1 MQLSIRASLAIHCL
15 ILVSEFGETDKITSE
30 KIALSTGTNPVA
42 IRSIMSALKKAGI
55 LNVKNGTGG
64 TTLNMPPEEI
74 TVYRICNAVKPQ
86 FCKTPI
92 WNEPARAAC
101 GNQDS
106 MASER
111 IKVLLRSLFL
121 SLIPIVDD
129 TITAPLVLNRKT
141 IRAKFLKSCVLL
153 CEKHIAAPFAH
164 AARKLISNFHRQ
176 VNTN

>member
-42 IRSIMSALKKAGI
+42 IRSIMSALKKDGI

-86 FCKTPI
+86 FCKNIFNVHT
-92 WNEPARAAC
+92 
-101 GNQDS
+101 
-106 MASER
+106 
-111 IKVLLRSLFL
+111 
-121 SLIPIVDD
+121 
-129 TITAPLVLNRKT
+129 
-141 IRAKFLKSCVLL
+141 
-153 CEKHIAAPFAH
+153 
-164 AARKLISNFHRQ
+164 
-176 VNTN
+176 

>member
-42 IRSIMSALKKAGI
+42 IRSIMSALKKDGI

-86 FCKTPI
+86 FCK
-92 WNEPARAAC
+92 NR
-101 GNQDS
+101 
-106 MASER
+106 
-111 IKVLLRSLFL
+111 RSGKCTWLAWTCSFL
-121 SLIPIVDD
+121 TRGRYGRLCLE
-129 TITAPLVLNRKT
+129 AQKKK
-141 IRAKFLKSCVLL
+141 IRLHDNL
-153 CEKHIAAPFAH
+153 
-164 AARKLISNFHRQ
+164 
-176 VNTN
+176 

>member
-42 IRSIMSALKKAGI
+42 IRSIMSALKKDGI

-86 FCKTPI
+86 FCKNIFHVNCVQLDVTSGQFCNTPI
-92 WNEPARAAC
+92 LNLNLHW
-101 GNQDS
+101 
-106 MASER
+106 
-111 IKVLLRSLFL
+111 K
-121 SLIPIVDD
+121 
-129 TITAPLVLNRKT
+129 TA
-141 IRAKFLKSCVLL
+141 
-153 CEKHIAAPFAH
+153 
-164 AARKLISNFHRQ
+164 
-176 VNTN
+176 

>member
-1 MQLSIRASLAIHCL
+1 MWTKTFWPAGTSPRANRSPVWCSAPWMLLCAIW
-15 ILVSEFGETDKITSE
+15 GTSRWAYRGMWHAAFQQHQA
-30 KIALSTGTNPVA
+30 ALSTCYLREMKAPFGIK
-42 IRSIMSALKKAGI
+42 IRPSVSS
-55 LNVKNGTGG
+55 
-64 TTLNMPPEEI
+64 
-74 TVYRICNAVKPQ
+74 
-86 FCKTPI
+86 PI

-164 AARKLISNFHRQ
+164 AARKLISNFL
-176 VNTN
+176 

>member
-86 FCKTPI
+86 FCKIYFTYIPKLLNCVQLDVTSGRFCNTPI
-92 WNEPARAAC
+92 LNLNLHW
-101 GNQDS
+101 
-106 MASER
+106 
-111 IKVLLRSLFL
+111 K
-121 SLIPIVDD
+121 
-129 TITAPLVLNRKT
+129 TA
-141 IRAKFLKSCVLL
+141 
-153 CEKHIAAPFAH
+153 
-164 AARKLISNFHRQ
+164 
-176 VNTN
+176 

>member
-86 FCKTPI
+86 FCKNIFHVHTK
-92 WNEPARAAC
+92 
-101 GNQDS
+101 
-106 MASER
+106 AS
-111 IKVLLRSLFL
+111 
-121 SLIPIVDD
+121 
-129 TITAPLVLNRKT
+129 
-141 IRAKFLKSCVLL
+141 KFRL
-153 CEKHIAAPFAH
+153 
-164 AARKLISNFHRQ
+164 
-176 VNTN
+176 

>member
-42 IRSIMSALKKAGI
+42 IRSIMSALKKDGI

-86 FCKTPI
+86 FCKNIFHVHTKASKFVQLDVTSGQFCNTPI
-92 WNEPARAAC
+92 
-101 GNQDS
+101 
-106 MASER
+106 
-111 IKVLLRSLFL
+111 
-121 SLIPIVDD
+121 
-129 TITAPLVLNRKT
+129 LNLNLHWK
-141 IRAKFLKSCVLL
+141 
-153 CEKHIAAPFAH
+153 IA
-164 AARKLISNFHRQ
+164 
-176 VNTN
+176 